1 MLKLVELFLRV
12 FYKNEYIYV
21 GNIHK
26 VWGDEDET
34 NGLLFEEKDK
44 IRKDKKEKVVAKFL
58 ELEQEVNDLIKI
70 KQEEFQL
77 FLDKNGL
84 ESGMGSIGKKEK
96 KKLDK

>member
-1 MLKLVELFLRV
+1 MLKLVDLFLRV
-12 FYKNEYIYV
+12 FYKDEYIHV

-26 VWGDEDET
+26 VWVDEDET

-44 IRKDKKEKVVAKFL
+44 IRKNKKEKVVAKFL
-58 ELEQEVNDLIKI
+58 ELEKEVNDLIKQ
-70 KQEEFQL
+70 KQIEFEL

-96 KKLDK
+96 K